1 MRIFIDTN
9 ILLNAFLD
17 RDDSVSSEIIAYLL
31 EKKYEIY
38 LNAISI
44 INIDYI
50 LKKEFE
56 RERRKEI
63 VQFLIDHFYLVSTD
77 KKVFQHALDSNFI
90 DFEDSVQYFSSK
102 SISADLILSDDKK
115 GFEDSEIPIFKAK
128 DFYKKY
134 IA

>member
-17 RDDSVSSEIIAYLL
+17 RDDSVSSQIIAHLL

-50 LKKEFE
+50 LKKEFK

-77 KKVFQHALDSNFI
+77 RKVFQYALDSNFI

-115 GFEDSEIPIFKAK
+115 GFEDSVIPIFKAK